1 VSFLRKQESR
11 GASVSFLRK
20 QESRGAPVSF
30 LRKQE
35 SRKKQLDS
43 YVRGNNIQGGP
54 KCMGAGRFSRKF
66 LGAPRN
72 PRPGL
77 YTYEVQNVQT
87 ATTPGE
93 QTLHPNG
100 NHLAVDVPNIQ
111 TEQSGGGQTARR
123 RFHLRVHPD
132 GSGLLFVD
140 LADPV
145 HLNPTATMLVWHAL
159 EGRSRQEAIRWLWR
173 WAGKAAQS
181 ELQDM
186 VEAVFGW
193 VARLQCGAACCPQ
206 AVQACQDALAGQAAS
221 LGQAGCASDRKAN
234 LSKAG
239 LDFAVEVRPIFSLP
253 VQAPYKADV
262 VLCYGCNNQCGHC
275 YNMPERRRLAPM
287 SMATWRQVV
296 GKLAELGVPQVILT
310 GGEPTLCDDLPER
323 IRLARRWGLVV
334 GLNTNGR
341 RLADP
346 GFTGRLAEAGLD
358 HVQIT
363 LLSHRPEVHN
373 RLCQPDGGTPGGVEQ
388 VGLGNPF
395 AETTRGIQNALA
407 AGLHTLTN
415 TTLTKHNAEEAEAL
429 VDFLYGLG
437 VRTFAMNGII
447 RSGRGKAFPA
457 GLAEEELGPVLVRVR
472 DRVSELGMRF
482 LWYTPSRYCRFSPL
496 ELELGVRRCNA
507 AQYSICIEP
516 NGDVLPCQSYY
527 QPVGNLLRDPWPVI
541 WESALFRRIRQ
552 RVQDPVGSGLP
563 ERCWQCPDLPVCGGG
578 CLLAFLE
585 STEQGSPIPL
595 GEDKILKL

>member
-1 VSFLRKQESR
+1 M
-11 GASVSFLRK
+11 
-20 QESRGAPVSF
+20 SF

-43 YVRGNNIQGGP
+43 HVRGNDIQGGP
-54 KCMGAGRFSRKF
+54 KGMGGGRFLRKF
-66 LGAPRN
+66 LSGRGS

-77 YTYEVQNVQT
+77 YTYEVQHVQT
-87 ATTPGE
+87 ALLAGG
-93 QTLHPNG
+93 QVLQPNG
-100 NHLAVDVPNIQ
+100 NHLAVGVQNTQP
-111 TEQSGGGQTARR
+111 EQSSGGQAARR

-145 HLNPTATMLVWHAL
+145 HLNPTALLLVWWAL
-159 EGRSRQEAIRWLWR
+159 EGWSRQEAERRLRRQFPRWPSSHVCQ
-173 WAGKAAQS
+173 A
-181 ELQDM
+181 

-193 VARLQCGAACCPQ
+193 VDRLQSGGAYCPP
-206 AVQACQDALAGQAAS
+206 ATPSAPDALAGQAAS
-221 LGQAGCASDRKAN
+221 LGQGQWASGRKEV
-234 LSKAG
+234 LSKTD
-239 LDFAVEVRPIFSLP
+239 LDFAVELRPIFTLP

-262 VLCYGCNNQCGHC
+262 VLHYGCNNQCGHC
-275 YNMPERRRLAPM
+275 YNHPERRRLPPM

-296 GKLAELGVPQVILT
+296 AQLAKLGVPQVILT

-341 RLADP
+341 RLADA
-346 GFTGRLAEAGLD
+346 GFTGQLAEAGLD
-358 HVQIT
+358 HVQMT

-373 RLCQPDGGTPGGVEQ
+373 RLCQAGLGRQSFDGQ
-388 VGLGNPF
+388 IALGNPY
-395 AETTRGIQNALA
+395 AETIRGIQNALA
-407 AGLHTLTN
+407 AGLHTVTN
-415 TTLTKHNAEEAEAL
+415 TTLTRHNAPEAEAL
-429 VDFLYGLG
+429 VDFLYQLG

-447 RSGRGKAFPA
+447 RSGRGRDFPD
-457 GLAEEELGPVLVRVR
+457 GLAEEELGPVLMRVR
-472 DRVSELGMRF
+472 DRAAELGMRF
-482 LWYTPSRYCRFSPL
+482 LWYTPTRYCRFSPL

-527 QPVGNLLRDPWPVI
+527 QPVGNLLRDPWPAI

-552 RVQDPVGSGLP
+552 RVQDPSGSGLP

-578 CLLAFLE
+578 CMLAFSE

-595 GEDKILKL
+595 GEDKIVSSEPSHHAQSVGPLSKEAL

>member
-1 VSFLRKQESR
+1 M
-11 GASVSFLRK
+11 
-20 QESRGAPVSF
+20 SF

-43 YVRGNNIQGGP
+43 HVRGNDIQGGP
-54 KCMGAGRFSRKF
+54 KGMGGGRFLRKF
-66 LGAPRN
+66 LSGRGS

-77 YTYEVQNVQT
+77 YTYEVQHVQT
-87 ATTPGE
+87 ALLAGG
-93 QTLHPNG
+93 QLLQPNG
-100 NHLAVDVPNIQ
+100 NHLAVGVQNTQP
-111 TEQSGGGQTARR
+111 EQSSGGQAARR

-145 HLNPTATMLVWHAL
+145 HLNPTALLLVWWAL
-159 EGRSRQEAIRWLWR
+159 EGWSRQEAERRLRRQFPRWPSSHVCQ
-173 WAGKAAQS
+173 A
-181 ELQDM
+181 

-193 VARLQCGAACCPQ
+193 VDRLRKGAAYCDQ
-206 AVQACQDALAGQAAS
+206 AVLADPEAFSSSASQPAGAEPGSHLPVGRSGNACARSAE
-221 LGQAGCASDRKAN
+221 
-234 LSKAG
+234 
-239 LDFAVEVRPIFSLP
+239 AVEPSLPHRRASGGAVVGSGAWVWVEQKPLFTLP

-262 VLCYGCNNQCGHC
+262 VLHYGCNNQCGHC
-275 YNMPERRRLAPM
+275 YNHPERRRLPPM

-296 GKLAELGVPQVILT
+296 AQLAKLGVPQVILT

-341 RLADP
+341 RLADA
-346 GFTGRLAEAGLD
+346 GFTGQLAEAGLD
-358 HVQIT
+358 HVQMT

-373 RLCQPDGGTPGGVEQ
+373 RLCQAGLGRQSFDGQ
-388 VGLGNPF
+388 IALGNPY
-395 AETTRGIQNALA
+395 AETIRGIQNALA
-407 AGLHTLTN
+407 AGLHTVTN
-415 TTLTKHNAEEAEAL
+415 TTLTRHNAPEAEAL
-429 VDFLYGLG
+429 VDFLYQLG

-447 RSGRGKAFPA
+447 RSGRGRDFPD

-472 DRVSELGMRF
+472 DRAAELGMRF
-482 LWYTPSRYCRFSPL
+482 LWYTPTQYCRFSPL

-507 AQYSICIEP
+507 AEYSLCIEP

-527 QPVGNLLRDPWPVI
+527 QPVGNLLRDPWPAI

-552 RVQDPVGSGLP
+552 RVQDPAGSGLP

-578 CLLAFLE
+578 CMLAFW
-585 STEQGSPIPL
+585 GSPGI
-595 GEDKILKL
+595 